1 MRKYGKNQDKYLL
14 SVYLNEAQNRFVNEC
29 VDKYG
34 MNKSQVAI
42 RLMFAMNSSTGICQD
57 LLAVI

>member
-42 RLMFAMNSSTGICQD
+42 RLMFANGTAKD
-57 LLAVI
+57 PRYYNRV